1 MAVLDAE
8 TDRLVILLVDDE
20 PGIRNMLTML
30 LEEEGYQVITAGDG
44 REALTML
51 EDIRPD
57 LIITDYMMPYVTGAQ
72 LIGAIRN
79 LPAYAD
85 LPVLLMSAALPT
97 YIDPDVMA
105 IPFLS
110 KPADLNHLLAVIE
123 QLIVKPCPSVDYDC

>member
-1 MAVLDAE
+1 
-8 TDRLVILLVDDE
+8 
-20 PGIRNMLTML
+20 MLTML